1 MREIAWSYY
10 GQADKRGQSQEFIKQ
25 DNLQS
30 DKYTLRMKLPSAYSL
45 TSSDWKSVLLNRGVS
60 SNVLPFWL
68 DGLYKNRDLWA
79 RHVSSKIVSDLLAEM
94 DFDLPEISQVSE
106 AADGTVKFLV
116 RFKDQ
121 MEVETVLIPFHKRFT
136 VCLST
141 QVGCGMN
148 CSFCYTGTQG
158 LKRNLTAGE
167 IVGQYLVARNYLK
180 HDLDPSIVFMG
191 QGEPLHNASEVL
203 QAIKVLNESFIG
215 VGHRQMTLSTV
226 GYLPGMAEL
235 KNFPRV
241 NVALSLHSPF
251 EDERSELIPVNGKF
265 PLKEVVAALDELPLL
280 KRQFITYEYLL
291 IKNFNM
297 SDRHVEG
304 LSELL
309 EGRPAIMNLIPFNP
323 FPGSKWERPSLED
336 IEVFKEKLVSKKIRV
351 MVRTTKGSDIL
362 AACGQL
368 KVNKLARNNGTH

>member
-1 MREIAWSYY
+1 M
-10 GQADKRGQSQEFIKQ
+10 
-25 DNLQS
+25 LS
-30 DKYTLRMKLPSAYSL
+30 DKYTLRMKMQSAYSM
-45 TSSDWKSVLLNRGVS
+45 TSEDWKSVLATRGVS

-68 DGLYKNRDLWA
+68 DGLYKNRELWA
-79 RHVSSKIVSDLLAEM
+79 RHVSPKIISDLQSEM

-106 AADGTVKFLV
+106 ASDGTVKFLV

-167 IVGQYLVARNYLK
+167 IVGQYLVARNWAK

-191 QGEPLHNASEVL
+191 QGEPLHNADEVL
-203 QAIKVLNESFIG
+203 RAIHILNDRKLVG

-226 GYLPGMAEL
+226 GYLPGMKSL
-235 KNFPRV
+235 KDFPRI
-241 NVALSLHSPF
+241 NIALSLHSPF
-251 EDERSELIPVNGKF
+251 EEERSELIPVNGKF
-265 PLKEVVAALDELPLL
+265 PLKDVVAALDELPLL

-297 SDRHVEG
+297 SDRHVDG
-304 LSELL
+304 LAELL
-309 EGRPAIMNLIPFNP
+309 GSRPAIMNLIPFNP
-323 FPGSKWERPSLED
+323 FPGSKWERPSVE
-336 IEVFKEKLVSKKIRV
+336 EVDAFKEKLVAKKIRV